1 MAIFIMLSRLSPEGM
16 QTLRNNP
23 ERIQEVN
30 REIEGF
36 GARVVQQYA
45 LLGPYDFIT
54 VLEAPDPETVARVSV
69 ELSSRA
75 TASYET
81 LAAVPVEGFISRIR
95 GEREDAQR
103 AQQGTAESASNGER
117 SEDTTTP
124 RTSSIEEIAPP
135 PRTEEASPRRAET
148 SPRTEPAGTFPP
160 GTEEAPPRAEEEASR
175 REEDRSFLDR
185 AREARSGQD
194 LDRARESLSA
204 QEESRGE
211 EPEPRRAPPRGLR
224 GDEPL
229 TEREESARQPER
241 EQEEREGDDRGLIER
256 ARDAL
261 LGEEEPPRRREGTDR
276 PEDRR

>member
-81 LAAVPVEGFISRIR
+81 LTAVPVEEFISRIR
-95 GEREDAQR
+95 GERGQDASG
-103 AQQGTAESASNGER
+103 AQQPTYEPASSAGR

-124 RTSSIEEIAPP
+124 RTSSIEEVVPP
-135 PRTEEASPRRAET
+135 PRTEEPAPQARESVGQSESRRE
-148 SPRTEPAGTFPP
+148 
-160 GTEEAPPRAEEEASR
+160 EEAPPRAEEAAPESQPRTGGDAPPVREEEVREEKAAPAAGSEAGPGGAR
-175 REEDRSFLDR
+175 QPEGEREEDRRPLLQRVKD
-185 AREARSGQD
+185 ELLGQ
-194 LDRARESLSA
+194 ESP
-204 QEESRGE
+204 SRE
-211 EPEPRRAPPRGLR
+211 EPGRRDPNR
-224 GDEPL
+224 
-229 TEREESARQPER
+229 
-241 EQEEREGDDRGLIER
+241 
-256 ARDAL
+256 
-261 LGEEEPPRRREGTDR
+261 
-276 PEDRR
+276 